1 MLVRLNGF
9 VPVVLAGYNLY
20 NENYSGEAL
29 RKGAQLDAKPITDSK
44 DQAFQTLS
52 SLLSEDVA
60 AVEELLEK
68 RAASPV
74 SVIPNLSGYIVSA
87 GGKRLRPLITLAAA
101 RACGA
106 KDMTAVHRLATAVE
120 FIHTAT
126 LLHDDVV
133 DESDLRRGKKAAKNV
148 WGNSASILVGDFL
161 FARAFTLMVE
171 TGRMPVL
178 DILSNASSVIAEG
191 EVHQLAVMGR
201 LDLPTE
207 DYLAIIEAKTAALF
221 EAAARSGAVCADA
234 SDDAIEAMS
243 VYGKNLGLA
252 FQLVDDALDYGGTTA
267 VIGKTV
273 GDDFRECKITLPI
286 VIARRRGNS
295 EDKAFWDRALSPDT
309 QRDEDLTHAIH
320 LIRSTGAAEDTLAE
334 ARSYITIAK
343 KALKAV
349 PQSDFITALSDL
361 ADFCVERAY

>member
-1 MLVRLNGF
+1 M
-9 VPVVLAGYNLY
+9 
-20 NENYSGEAL
+20 
-29 RKGAQLDAKPITDSK
+29 DATSQSAAK
-44 DQAFQTLS
+44 DQAFQNLS
-52 SLLSEDVA
+52 SLLSDDVD
-60 AVEELLEK
+60 AVEALLK
-68 RAASPV
+68 ARAASPV
-74 SVIPNLSGYIVSA
+74 SVIPDLSGYIVSA

-106 KDMTAVHRLATAVE
+106 TDMEPVHSLATAVE

-133 DESDLRRGKKAAKNV
+133 DDSDLRRGKSAAKNV

-171 TGRMPVL
+171 TGRLPVL
-178 DILSNASSVIAEG
+178 DILSNASTVIAEG

-207 DYLAIIEAKTAALF
+207 DYLSIIEAKTAALF

-234 SDDAIEAMS
+234 DEAAVNAMS

-267 VIGKTV
+267 VIGKKV
-273 GDDFRECKITLPI
+273 GDDFRECKITLPV
-286 VIARRRGNS
+286 VIARRRGNA
-295 EDKAFWDRALSPDT
+295 EDKAFWDRALNPDT
-309 QRDEDLTHAIH
+309 QSEDDLTHAIH

-343 KALKAV
+343 KALKTV
-349 PQSDFITALSDL
+349 PQSDFVDALADL
-361 ADFCVERAY
+361 ADFCVDRAY

>member
-1 MLVRLNGF
+1 M
-9 VPVVLAGYNLY
+9 
-20 NENYSGEAL
+20 
-29 RKGAQLDAKPITDSK
+29 DASSRTVSK

-52 SLLSEDVA
+52 SLLSDDVV
-60 AVEELLEK
+60 AVEQLLKE

-74 SVIPNLSGYIVSA
+74 SVIPDLSGYIVSA

-106 KDMTAVHRLATAVE
+106 SDMPAVYCLATAVE

-171 TGRMPVL
+171 TGRLPVL
-178 DILSNASSVIAEG
+178 DILSNASTIIAEG
-191 EVHQLAVMGR
+191 EVHQLAVMGQ

-207 DYLAIIEAKTAALF
+207 DYLKIIEAKTAALF

-234 SDDAIEAMS
+234 TDEQIEAMTI
-243 VYGKNLGLA
+243 YGKNLGLA

-267 VIGKTV
+267 VIGKKV
-273 GDDFRECKITLPI
+273 GDDFRECKMTLPV
-286 VIARRRGNS
+286 VIARRRGDAK
-295 EDKAFWDRALSPDT
+295 DKAFWDRALTPET
-309 QRDEDLTHAIH
+309 QEEGDLTHAIH

-334 ARSYITIAK
+334 ARSYISIAK
-343 KALKAV
+343 KALKAM
-349 PQSDFITALSDL
+349 PASDYIDALADL
-361 ADFCVERAY
+361 ADFCVDRAY

>member
-1 MLVRLNGF
+1 M
-9 VPVVLAGYNLY
+9 
-20 NENYSGEAL
+20 
-29 RKGAQLDAKPITDSK
+29 DATPLKIEP
-44 DQAFQTLS
+44 QNAFQILS
-52 SLLSEDVA
+52 GLLDDDVQ
-60 AVEELLEK
+60 AVETLLEK

-101 RACGA
+101 KACGA
-106 KDMTAVHRLATAVE
+106 TDMTPVHSLATAVE

-133 DESDLRRGKKAAKNV
+133 DESDLRRGKPAAKNV

-171 TGRMPVL
+171 TKSLRVL

-191 EVHQLAVMGR
+191 EVHQLSVQGK

-207 DYLAIIEAKTAALF
+207 IYLRIIEAKTAALF
-221 EAAARSGAVCADA
+221 EAASESGAVCAGA
-234 SDDAIEAMS
+234 NEEQIKALKS
-243 VYGKNLGLA
+243 YGKNLGLA

-267 VIGKTV
+267 VIGKSV
-273 GDDFRECKITLPI
+273 GDDFRECKITLPV
-286 VIARRRGNS
+286 VIARRRGND
-295 EDKAFWDRALSPDT
+295 EDKAFWDRALSMDT
-309 QRDEDLTHAIH
+309 QEENDLPHAIH

-334 ARSYITIAK
+334 ARSYVNIAK
-343 KALKAV
+343 KALKAL
-349 PQSDFITALSDL
+349 PPSPFIDALAGL
-361 ADFCVERAY
+361 ADFTVERAY

>member
-1 MLVRLNGF
+1 MDVKPRT
-9 VPVVLAGYNLY
+9 
-20 NENYSGEAL
+20 EN
-29 RKGAQLDAKPITDSK
+29 K

-52 SLLSEDVA
+52 SLLSDDVE
-60 AVEELLEK
+60 AVEVLLKE

-74 SVIPNLSGYIVSA
+74 SVIPDLSGYIVSA

-106 KDMTAVHRLATAVE
+106 ADMKPVYLLATAVE

-133 DESDLRRGKKAAKNV
+133 DDSDLRRGKPAAKNV

-171 TGRMPVL
+171 TGRLPVL
-178 DILSNASSVIAEG
+178 DILSNASTIIAQG

-207 DYLAIIEAKTAALF
+207 DYLTIIEAKTAALF
-221 EAAARSGAVCADA
+221 EAAARSGAVCADINDA
-234 SDDAIEAMS
+234 AIEAMS

-267 VIGKTV
+267 VIGKKV
-273 GDDFRECKITLPI
+273 GDDFRECKITLPV
-286 VIARRRGNS
+286 VIARSRGDA
-295 EDKAFWDRALSPDT
+295 EDKAFWDRALNPDT
-309 QRDEDLTHAIH
+309 QREEDLTHAIH

-334 ARSYITIAK
+334 ARSYIAIAK

-349 PQSDFITALSDL
+349 PQSDYVEALADL
-361 ADFCVERAY
+361 ADFCVDRAY

>member
-1 MLVRLNGF
+1 M
-9 VPVVLAGYNLY
+9 
-20 NENYSGEAL
+20 
-29 RKGAQLDAKPITDSK
+29 DASSVKVSN

-52 SLLSEDVA
+52 ALLSDDVES
-60 AVEELLEK
+60 VERLLKE

-74 SVIPNLSGYIVSA
+74 SVIPDLSGYIVSA

-101 RACGA
+101 RACNA
-106 KDMTAVHRLATAVE
+106 QDMPAVYFLATAVE

-133 DESDLRRGKKAAKNV
+133 DESDLRRGKPAAKNV

-178 DILSNASSVIAEG
+178 DILSNASTVIAEG

-201 LDLPTE
+201 MDLPTE
-207 DYLAIIEAKTAALF
+207 DYLRIIEAKTAALF

-234 SDDAIEAMS
+234 PEEYIEAMS

-267 VIGKTV
+267 VIGKKV
-273 GDDFRECKITLPI
+273 GDDFRECKITLPV
-286 VIARRRGNS
+286 VIARRRGS
-295 EDKAFWDRALSPDT
+295 AQDKAFWDRALSPDT
-309 QRDEDLTHAIH
+309 QEDGDLTHAIH

-343 KALKAV
+343 KALSAL
-349 PQSDFITALSDL
+349 PPSDFVSALSDL
-361 ADFCVERAY
+361 ADFCVDRAY